1 VNNLEELAKSNA
13 ETTKRIQ
20 EMTLRN
26 LELQRIHLEEDIE
39 RLRAQNRR
47 LAERDYKP
55 GFINYITQREY
66 LEAVIYPLMLVFG
79 LFGLIGTII
88 LVLAK
93 FSKHGWL

>member
-1 VNNLEELAKSNA
+1 VNSPQELAKANA
-13 ETTKRIQ
+13 EIAKRIQ

-26 LELQRIHLEEDIE
+26 LELQRLHLEEEIE

-66 LEAVIYPLMLVFG
+66 LEAVIYPLMLVLG
-79 LFGLIGTII
+79 LFGLIGTI
-88 LVLAK
+88 LLALTK
-93 FSKHGWL
+93 LSRHGWL

>member
-1 VNNLEELAKSNA
+1 VNSPEELAKANA
-13 ETTKRIQ
+13 EIAKRIQ

-26 LELQRIHLEEDIE
+26 LELQRLHLEEEIE

-66 LEAVIYPLMLVFG
+66 LEAVIYPLMLVLG
-79 LFGLIGTII
+79 LFGLIGTI
-88 LVLAK
+88 LLALTK
-93 FSKHGWL
+93 LSRHGWL

>member
-1 VNNLEELAKSNA
+1 MNNLDELAKANA
-13 ETTKRIQ
+13 EMAKRIQ

-26 LELQRIHLEEDIE
+26 LELQRLHLEEEIE

-66 LEAVIYPLMLVFG
+66 LEAVIYPLMLVLG
-79 LFGLIGTII
+79 LFGLIGTI
-88 LVLAK
+88 LLALTK
-93 FSKHGWL
+93 LSRHGWL

>member
-1 VNNLEELAKSNA
+1 MNSPQELAKANA
-13 ETTKRIQ
+13 EIAKRIQ

-26 LELQRIHLEEDIE
+26 LELQRLHLEEEIE

-66 LEAVIYPLMLVFG
+66 LEAVIYPLMLVLG
-79 LFGLIGTII
+79 LFGLIGTI
-88 LVLAK
+88 LLALTK
-93 FSKHGWL
+93 LSRHGWL